1 MSHHSLLVFLRE
13 REALLKHQ
21 LCCLLALFCQEAL
34 LEHKYFTAYFPYVVM
49 MELCDDRGGVAD
61 LSLEQAIRHKYCPL
75 VEDNTLDPL
84 NHRTITQTALKYK
97 PGIYIAI

>member
-1 MSHHSLLVFLRE
+1 
-13 REALLKHQ
+13 
-21 LCCLLALFCQEAL
+21 
-34 LEHKYFTAYFPYVVM
+34 M
-49 MELCDDRGGVAD
+49 MELCDDRGGAAD